1 MDIFVFEVSQKKNT
15 NPTSQLLKQVVM
27 RIMDWDKYSIRL
39 FVSAF
44 LRRSETFV
52 ASDTQGWS

>member
-1 MDIFVFEVSQKKNT
+1 
-15 NPTSQLLKQVVM
+15 M
-27 RIMDWDKYSIRL
+27 RIMDWDKYSIRV
-39 FVSAF
+39 FESAI

>member
-1 MDIFVFEVSQKKNT
+1 
-15 NPTSQLLKQVVM
+15 
-27 RIMDWDKYSIRL
+27 MDWDKFSIRV
-39 FVSAF
+39 FESAF